1 MPESTSENY
10 THPLKHIA
18 VIMDGNNR
26 WAKQRGLSGIAGHEA
41 GVERIRDIL
50 RAAKERN
57 VEVVT
62 LFAFSSE
69 NWKRPEL
76 EVRGLMSLFSSYLK
90 NEAKA
95 LRDDGVRLRVLGNRS
110 QFSDRLKR
118 LIDDAEGITASGKFT
133 LVLCVDYG
141 GRWDI
146 ANAAQK
152 IASEVQMGR
161 LRPGDINEATVQ
173 KHLQSNGLPD
183 PDLCIRTAGEQRI
196 SNFLLWQMAYTELY
210 FADCYWPDFDPA
222 ALNTAIDEYY
232 SRQRR
237 FGLRN
242 DNVVES
248 DGTPRGEIARV

>member
-1 MPESTSENY
+1 MPESTSESY